1 MCINFC
7 WSKVFGI
14 SHSSHKVGQR
24 KEILRF
30 DTFSDDH
37 LPFVLILLSFCS
49 SMKIKAAISRFF
61 SNSAIWL
68 CVISD
73 RVQLNM
79 NCRINRW
86 ETCVAR
92 TCAWVVRFRS
102 TWFYHLWIRV
112 HKSLIILAVNINDL
126 SPFPLS
132 ASVSMSSD
140 LHPAILSSPP
150 HCPSIPILAV
160 ELTEFCFAAREA
172 LCVSCFWETEGIWR
186 ELVVRSKIYLGVCID
201 FFLQCFLPFMGINHL
216 LCFYMYLILPWPCI
230 FWTPRLLVFSLV
242 ALHIWKKKLTN
253 CLAK

>member
-1 MCINFC
+1 
-7 WSKVFGI
+7 
-14 SHSSHKVGQR
+14 
-24 KEILRF
+24 
-30 DTFSDDH
+30 
-37 LPFVLILLSFCS
+37 
-49 SMKIKAAISRFF
+49 
-61 SNSAIWL
+61 
-68 CVISD
+68 
-73 RVQLNM
+73 M

-92 TCAWVVRFRS
+92 VCAWVVRFRS
-102 TWFYHLWIRV
+102 TWFYHLWIRD

-172 LCVSCFWETEGIWR
+172 LFVSGFWETDGIRR
-186 ELVVRSKIYLGVCID
+186 ELRLYNQKLTLAFAQTFFFSAFYYLWGSID
-201 FFLQCFLPFMGINHL
+201 L
-216 LCFYMYLILPWPCI
+216 LCFYMYLTLSWACI
-230 FWTPRLLVFSLV
+230 FWTPRLLIFSLV
-242 ALHIWKKKLTN
+242 TLHILKKELTN